1 MIIKSMSRK
10 EPSFSQLAAYMSDA
24 KSDRDF
30 DLHAHVFERDPEAIA
45 DEFARNA
52 RFIGKRR
59 NGNYLYHEIL
69 SLDTRACGQ
78 SREVKEKL
86 RLLALDY
93 VERRCPRNLVYGALH
108 QDHEGHLHYHLMIS
122 ANEKESTRRHRLP
135 KARYETI
142 KQETERLAR
151 EQYPELKQDRIMEL
165 APDERRARREQRKVR
180 QPSRKA
186 QEMEKRG
193 ARLTKKEALAQE
205 LRSLMAY
212 AGSQREFER
221 LLKDKGYAFYT
232 RGKTIGIRP
241 LEGADGKKPKAHRFA
256 TLGVADEYSA
266 FLDRVEPVL
275 EDDPDRAAR
284 ADARDDAGEFAGE
297 KEKERGEERDREGQ
311 AEARDA
317 RDPHAD
323 AQDPSRSAGADAAGA
338 KENEDRTAR
347 EQAGQAKAGPDR
359 PLSESEAQKEAFLRE
374 MRALREKRQASR
386 TQAKREGRKPPTLKR

>member
-10 EPSFSQLAAYMSDA
+10 EPSFSQLAVYMSDA

-30 DLHAHVFERDPEAIA
+30 DLHAHVFARDPGDIA

-86 RLLALDY
+86 RFLALDY
-93 VERRCPRNLVYGALH
+93 VDRRCPRNLVYGALH

-165 APDERRARREQRKVR
+165 APEERRARREQRKDQR
-180 QPSRKA
+180 PSRKA

-205 LRSLMAY
+205 LRGLMAY
-212 AGSQREFER
+212 AGSQCEFER

-232 RGKTIGIRP
+232 RGKTIGIR
-241 LEGADGKKPKAHRFA
+241 LFEGADGKKPKAHRFA
-256 TLGVADEYSA
+256 TLGVADDYSA
-266 FLDRVEPVL
+266 FLDRVDPVL
-275 EDDPDRAAR
+275 EDDPDRAGR

-297 KEKERGEERDREGQ
+297 KEKDARGEQ
-311 AEARDA
+311 AE
-317 RDPHAD
+317 
-323 AQDPSRSAGADAAGA
+323 
-338 KENEDRTAR
+338 DRAHKPR
-347 EQAGQAKAGPDR
+347 
-359 PLSESEAQKEAFLRE
+359 SESEAQKEAFLRE

-386 TQAKREGRKPPTLKR
+386 AQAKREGRKPPTLKR